1 MSGSNSVK
9 IEGLTLTRGTTTIW
23 ASPTDNTEWFKQG
36 NRRQARRGQT
46 QATRVVTVIAE
57 GTVDQAAYDNCVGKG
72 QREDALLGLF
82 QKYTAEELA

>member
-1 MSGSNSVK
+1 MH
-9 IEGLTLTRGTTTIW
+9 RGTTIW

-57 GTVDQAAYDNCVGKG
+57 GTVDQAAYDNCVSKG
-72 QREDALLGLF
+72 VREDALLGLF
-82 QKYTAEELA
+82 QKYTTEELA